1 MSAEAATARPRGRS
15 GKYFIYLFY
24 GEKTIKNA
32 GGKYS

>member
-1 MSAEAATARPRGRS
+1 MSAEAATATATWQNW
-15 GKYFIYLFY
+15 KYFIYLFY